1 MQPIGRRDSDRA
13 SPTERTLRSP
23 DRGERR
29 IDPELECGGRFH
41 PSKTAGCVRPPQE
54 FRNGIES
61 IRSIPATGGAGTSPS
76 ARSHRPSAPSQ
87 RPAEQDPVRADPIQR
102 VAERERHLLYWYYI
116 MPPSLALYAHLTP
129 AATSSSATCSVDLG
143 RFCSFLLSI
152 FVLSHSSSQMAFGQ
166 LPTAWPARLPS
177 RPGRHWVVRAKDKR
191 CTAADDVAQAPGQH
205 ISRMGLKVVPM
216 IAPFS
221 NLCAVNI
228 SGNFMGKHC
237 RCRSVRSTEHCQL
250 LLHQTIVLSVS
261 LDGFS
266 KQGGV

>member
-1 MQPIGRRDSDRA
+1 MHILLQQQHLLRRHAQILQLPIVHFCPQSFIISNGFWTEPPQSA
-13 SPTERTLRSP
+13 SPTRRTTMLTTRSWT
-23 DRGERR
+23 
-29 IDPELECGGRFH
+29 L
-41 PSKTAGCVRPPQE
+41 
-54 FRNGIES
+54 
-61 IRSIPATGGAGTSPS
+61 
-76 ARSHRPSAPSQ
+76 
-87 RPAEQDPVRADPIQR
+87 
-102 VAERERHLLYWYYI
+102 
-116 MPPSLALYAHLTP
+116 
-129 AATSSSATCSVDLG
+129 
-143 RFCSFLLSI
+143 
-152 FVLSHSSSQMAFGQ
+152 Q